1 MQTATSFS
9 LALLLL
15 TTVSVD
21 ANAFKKAS
29 SAPKSEKSADNSL
42 NLPVKAGAQWEEAV
56 PTVGTLNTGDSSK
69 SVSTLSTQLEAQFPD
84 KEWWNQY
91 QDAYLGRYMSD
102 ALRDSPRIEA
112 SIHRIEQSRAQVVK
126 TRSDQLPHLSFSP
139 GYAHLGLP
147 SLGGGGDLPSNISL
161 FLLSFMPSYQVDLF
175 GLNAD
180 RTRSAKTELKA
191 VEQDSRALLLS
202 VQGEVATAYFNL
214 LRSDYE
220 VSSQQESLELFQ
232 KIHSLKEN
240 QHQVGLTSYDEV
252 IRSERDVAQA
262 LTNLTNYKQQQAM
275 FAHQLAVLTGR
286 PPQSES
292 HLERGKLQDV
302 QLPLTTQTGTVDGLL
317 ARRPDIAAQELRL
330 KRSAIDVTVARK
342 RFLPTIKLS
351 AYAAW
356 AGSSL
361 GKTFSSD
368 SFSNIEMVQGN
379 QPIYEGGAWVGEKR
393 LQKAK
398 QKEQIANYRQTILT
412 AMKEVEDQLSLLKT
426 SYDAL
431 NSNSERLDLTK
442 HALEITQDQQNHGLI
457 PKLNVYQ
464 AQSELLQY
472 EQLKAQSKSDA
483 AIATV
488 NLYKALGGGF

>member
-15 TTVSVD
+15 TTFSVD
-21 ANAFKKAS
+21 AKALKNDS
-29 SAPKSEKSADNSL
+29 QLSEGEKSTANVL
-42 NLPVKAGAQWEEAV
+42 LPVKAGAQWEEAV
-56 PTVGTLNTGDSSK
+56 PTVGTSNTSDVGKASSM
-69 SVSTLSTQLEAQFPD
+69 LSTQLEAQFPD

-91 QDAYLGRYMSD
+91 QDAYLARYMSD
-102 ALRDSPRIEA
+102 ALRDSPRLEA
-112 SIHRIEQSRAQVVK
+112 SIHRIEQSRAQVIK
-126 TRSDQLPHLSFSP
+126 IRSDQLPHLSFSP
-139 GYAHLGLP
+139 SYAHVGLP
-147 SLGGGGDLPSNISL
+147 GGIAGGLPGNLSL

-175 GLNAD
+175 GMNAD
-180 RTRSAKTELKA
+180 RTRSAKTELQA
-191 VEQDSRALLLS
+191 VEQDSRSLLLS

-214 LRSDYE
+214 LRADYS

-232 KIHSLKEN
+232 RIHDLKAN
-240 QHQVGLTSYDEV
+240 QHQAGLTSYDEV

-262 LTNLTNYKQQQAM
+262 LTNLTNYKQQQAL

-292 HLERGKLQDV
+292 HLERGKLQDF
-302 QLPLTTQTGTVDGLL
+302 QLPSTTQMGTLDGLL
-317 ARRPDIAAQELRL
+317 IRRPDIAAQELRL
-330 KRSAIDVTVARK
+330 KRAAIDVTVARK
-342 RFLPTIKLS
+342 RLLPTLKLS
-351 AYAAW
+351 AFASW
-356 AGSSL
+356 AGRDFA
-361 GKTFSSD
+361 KTFSGD
-368 SFSNIEMVQGN
+368 SFSNVEMVQGS

-393 LQKAK
+393 LQRAK

-442 HALEITQDQQNHGLI
+442 HSLEITQDQQNQGLI

>member
-15 TTVSVD
+15 TTLSGD
-21 ANAFKKAS
+21 AKAFKNS
-29 SAPKSEKSADNSL
+29 SPSYKSEKSTDSV

-56 PTVGTLNTGDSSK
+56 PTVGTVSSGETVK
-69 SVSTLSTQLEAQFPD
+69 SSSMLSTKLEAQFPD

-91 QDAYLGRYMSD
+91 QDSYLARYMSD
-102 ALRDSPRIEA
+102 ALRDSPRLEA
-112 SIHRIEQSRAQVVK
+112 SIHRIEQSRAQVMK
-126 TRSDQLPHLSFSP
+126 IRSDQLPHLAFSP

-180 RTRSAKTELKA
+180 RTRSARTELKA
-191 VEQDSRALLLS
+191 VEQDSRSLLLS

-214 LRSDYE
+214 LRADYE

-240 QHQVGLTSYDEV
+240 QHQAGLTSYDEV

-292 HLERGKLQDV
+292 HLERGKLQDF
-302 QLPLTTQTGTVDGLL
+302 QLPSTTQMGTLDGLL
-317 ARRPDIAAQELRL
+317 TRRPDIAAQELRL

-356 AGSSL
+356 AGSTL

-368 SFSNIEMVQGN
+368 SFSNIEMAQGN
-379 QPIYEGGAWVGEKR
+379 QQIYEGGAWVGEKR
-393 LQKAK
+393 LQRAK

-442 HALEITQDQQNHGLI
+442 HSLEITQDQQNQGLI